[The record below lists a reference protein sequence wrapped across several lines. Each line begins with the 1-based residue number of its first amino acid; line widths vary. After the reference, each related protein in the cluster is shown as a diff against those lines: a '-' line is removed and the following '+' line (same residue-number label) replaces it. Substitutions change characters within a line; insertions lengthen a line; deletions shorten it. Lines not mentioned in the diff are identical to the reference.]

1 MLRKGA
7 EMSTRDGRKTEH
19 GTHRTRDLEKYFM
32 SRKFLRPSILLL
44 LAEEPS
50 HGYALLERLIALGVA
65 DKRLPLSII
74 YRFMRDLEKEK
85 LAVSDHVVE
94 EGKGPARKVYRLTD
108 KGWEDLGYW
117 SEGLKTLNGFIYEF
131 QNRYEAAETGR
142 KKKKG

>member
-1 MLRKGA
+1 MSKPDSRKPA
-7 EMSTRDGRKTEH
+7 R

-50 HGYALLERLIALGVA
+50 HGYALLERLVELGVA
-65 DKRLPLSII
+65 DKRLPLSIV

-85 LAVSDHVVE
+85 LAVSDQVVE
-94 EGKGPARKVYRLTD
+94 EGKGPARKVYRLTA

-131 QNRYEAAETGR
+131 QNRYESAEKGR
-142 KKKKG
+142 GKKA

>member
-1 MLRKGA
+1 MPKP
-7 EMSTRDGRKTEH
+7 RDKKQER

-50 HGYALLERLIALGVA
+50 HGYALLEKLTELGVA
-65 DKRLPLSII
+65 DNRLPLPIV
-74 YRFMRDLEKEK
+74 YRFLRDLEREK
-85 LAVSDHVVE
+85 LAVSDQVVE

-108 KGWEDLGYW
+108 KGWEDLGFW

-131 QNRYEAAETGR
+131 QNRYESAQAGR
-142 KKKKG
+142 KKRS